1 MSREQLAKELG
12 VNQSTIW
19 RIESGKRRPSPE
31 LALKIEKAFPNSITH
46 TDLLYPDLQH
56 TKKSEPHTT
65 PFLKRLTNFLRRG
78 HATQQNQ

>member
-31 LALKIEKAFPNSITH
+31 LALKIEKAFAGSITH
-46 TDLLYPDLQH
+46 SDLLYPDLQH
-56 TKKSEPHTT
+56 TKKFKSNNITI
-65 PFLKRLTNFLRRG
+65 FSRLSKYFRR
-78 HATQQNQ
+78 